1 MIEVSPET
9 LQLQYSL
16 NMLKLLQKA
25 YFKIIQEIPH
35 HLIILLLI
43 LSGSDVKLAAFTL
56 SFMQIFHA
64 IFLQYKHET
73 NTYIRSIKVLLSLG
87 GAQQKLFD
95 KIMNINHGSQCQWS
109 PEVFKK
115 NLASRSNSY
124 FYHDK
129 YGPNMNQKFWRFSI
143 ILNMQGYWLIY

>member
-56 SFMQIFHA
+56 SFM
-64 IFLQYKHET
+64 
-73 NTYIRSIKVLLSLG
+73 
-87 GAQQKLFD
+87 
-95 KIMNINHGSQCQWS
+95 
-109 PEVFKK
+109 
-115 NLASRSNSY
+115 
-124 FYHDK
+124 
-129 YGPNMNQKFWRFSI
+129 
-143 ILNMQGYWLIY
+143 